1 MECSRSANLDLLT
14 AEQLVIEKTSVQHA
28 LLYFESMYGRPNTKD
43 ERDLARNLYERYRM
57 LKRMVARSVQ
67 TSSLGAFGTELPTIM
82 ENEQLIFTSETTTVT
97 PLKNSP
103 ESSSPN
109 EVKAFMPVLST
120 LVTNPRQQQ
129 QQTLPDYD
137 DDDEESTTTTTE
149 EVTTPAKQKPHS
161 SSALF
166 GEKIQKM
173 SVDDLWKFLDKTRDE
188 KREVKR
194 TIREFESLFEE
205 QNGRKMLKHDRVFIE
220 DTYSNYKELKA
231 KVRLL
236 QALVRK
242 HISH

>member
-1 MECSRSANLDLLT
+1 
-14 AEQLVIEKTSVQHA
+14 
-28 LLYFESMYGRPNTKD
+28 MYGRPNTKE
-43 ERDLARNLYERYRM
+43 ERDLARNLYERYRL

-67 TSSLGAFGTELPTIM
+67 TSSLGTFGSDLPTIM
-82 ENEQLIFTSETTTVT
+82 ENEQLMFTSETTTVT
-97 PLKNSP
+97 PLKTSP

-109 EVKAFMPVLST
+109 EARAFLPIST
-120 LVTNPRQQQ
+120 LTTTYPQ
-129 QQTLPDYD
+129 QQTLPDD
-137 DDDEESTTTTTE
+137 DEDDDETTTTTTE
-149 EVTTPAKQKPHS
+149 EAATAKQKPQQ

-166 GEKIQKM
+166 GEKIQNM
-173 SVDDLWKFLDKTRDE
+173 SVDELWKFLDTTRDE

-220 DTYSNYKELKA
+220 ETYSNYKELKA

>member
-1 MECSRSANLDLLT
+1 MLT
-14 AEQLVIEKTSVQHA
+14 PEQLVIEKTSVQHA
-28 LLYFESMYGRPNTKD
+28 LLYFESLYGRPNNKD
-43 ERDLARNLYERYRM
+43 ERDLARNLYERYRL

-67 TSSLGAFGTELPTIM
+67 TSSLGQFGTELPTIM

-97 PLKNSP
+97 PLKTSP

-109 EVKAFMPVLST
+109 EGFKNISVS
-120 LVTNPRQQQ
+120 NQQQSQQQ
-129 QQTLPDYD
+129 QPTLPDE
-137 DDDEESTTTTTE
+137 DDDEESTTTTTTE
-149 EVTTPAKQKPHS
+149 EAATAKQKPQK
-161 SSALF
+161 SSAF
-166 GEKIQKM
+166 GEKVQNM
-173 SVDDLWKFLDKTRDE
+173 TVDELWKFLDKTREE

-194 TIREFESLFEE
+194 MIREFESLFEE

-220 DTYSNYKELKA
+220 ETYSNYKELKA

>member
-1 MECSRSANLDLLT
+1 MT

-43 ERDLARNLYERYRM
+43 ERDLARNLYERYRL

-67 TSSLGAFGTELPTIM
+67 TSSLGTFGTELPTIM
-82 ENEQLIFTSETTTVT
+82 ENEQLIFTSDTTTVT
-97 PLKNSP
+97 PLKTSP

-109 EVKAFMPVLST
+109 EARAFLPIMSALTS
-120 LVTNPRQQQ
+120 NQQQ
-129 QQTLPDYD
+129 QSLPDYD
-137 DDDEESTTTTTE
+137 DDEEESTTTTTE
-149 EVTTPAKQKPHS
+149 EVTTAKQKPQQ

-166 GEKIQKM
+166 GEKIQNM
-173 SVDDLWKFLDKTRDE
+173 SVDELWKFLDKTRDE

-220 DTYSNYKELKA
+220 ETYSNYKELKA